1 MEDEDLQAK
10 KVKEAYGEIEYSEQ
24 VAGFQINDR
33 KVHQDDFNSL
43 KFAL

>member
-10 KVKEAYGEIEYSEQ
+10 EINQAYGEIKYSEQ